1 MYVRE
6 KPGRLRGGETGQ
18 DDVRTRQREESNSGG
33 GESDS
38 GDRVH
43 VRRVARGSMR
53 RRQQVADTPS
63 LLTLA
68 VGSVI
73 KLVRAAEFEIL
84 FISFFVLAVLLFKDL
99 VRRLSLLFFGFSLGV
114 LRIVLRIVHRI
125 VLQCF
130 GQGF

>member
-1 MYVRE
+1 
-6 KPGRLRGGETGQ
+6 
-18 DDVRTRQREESNSGG
+18 
-33 GESDS
+33 
-38 GDRVH
+38 
-43 VRRVARGSMR
+43 MR